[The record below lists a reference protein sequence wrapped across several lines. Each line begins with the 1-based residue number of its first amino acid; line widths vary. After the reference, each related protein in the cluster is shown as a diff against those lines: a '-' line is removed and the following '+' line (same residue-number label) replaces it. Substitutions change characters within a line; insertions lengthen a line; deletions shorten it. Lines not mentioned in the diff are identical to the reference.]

1 MRITK
6 KYPSSLTLRH
16 HRLET
21 LFQFIKSFKKTNHLN
36 QPFSWKILN
45 TYN

>member
-16 HRLET
+16 HWLET
-21 LFQFIKSFKKTNHLN
+21 LFQFIKSFKNLI
-36 QPFSWKILN
+36 IL
-45 TYN
+45 TSRLAGEY